1 MPAKTTQLQTAVC
14 PEPSINA
21 TRLVT
26 PPAVERLLNIYAMK
40 REMWAG
46 MRPREGQKHRLNRV
60 GAGMRPREGQKHRP
74 S

>member
-1 MPAKTTQLQTAVC
+1 MPAKTTQLQTAVG
-14 PEPSINA
+14 PEPSIKA

-26 PPAVERLLNIYAMK
+26 PPAVERLLNIYAIK

-46 MRPREGQKHRLNRV
+46 MRPREGQKHR
-60 GAGMRPREGQKHRP
+60 P

>member
-1 MPAKTTQLQTAVC
+1 MPAKTTQLQTSVG
-14 PEPSINA
+14 PEPSIKA

-26 PPAVERLLNIYAMK
+26 PPAVERLLNIYAIK

-46 MRPREGQKHRLNRV
+46 MRPREGQKHC
-60 GAGMRPREGQKHRP
+60 P

>member
-26 PPAVERLLNIYAMK
+26 PPAVERLLNICATEN
-40 REMWAG
+40 EMWVG

-60 GAGMRPREGQKHRP
+60 GVGMRPREGQKHRL